1 MKITKRQLK
10 RIIKEEKAKL
20 VKESIHSEL
29 DGELTNLV
37 FMAAQEVDEQYA
49 EITVQ
54 DVVDEIKR
62 MDKEGQIYYSDPRLQ
77 DYFVEA
83 AREMTYEDVVN
94 RMQELVSLGELNDDL
109 EDFYSMRK

>member
-1 MKITKRQLK
+1 MKNTRRQL
-10 RIIKEEKAKL
+10 RNII
-20 VKESIHSEL
+20 KESIHSQL

-37 FMAAQEVDEQYA
+37 FLAAQEVDKEYG

-62 MDKEGQIYYSDPRLQ
+62 MDGEGQIYYDDPRFQ
-77 DYFVEA
+77 DYFVSV

-94 RMQELVSLGELNDDL
+94 RMQELVRVGELNDDL
-109 EDFYSMRK
+109 EDFYSMRKR